1 MRLTRDTVTTGL
13 ILAVAGFLWHQTT
26 LFDTDPLGM
35 NSGMPATYMPRL
47 VLAIIVLLTALMLV
61 QSLISGKGETIGNVP
76 PWQVGA
82 TAILLAVSA
91 LLFTKLGVPLVFFG
105 VCFAMPVLW
114 GARNYRAIAL
124 FAVSIPVVIYIV
136 FKLLLGLR
144 LPMGPLSSIGL

>member
-1 MRLTRDTVTTGL
+1 MRVTRDMVTTGI
-13 ILAVAGFLWHQTT
+13 ILVIAGFLWHQTT

-47 VLAIIVLLTALMLV
+47 VLTVIILLTVLMLV
-61 QSLISGKGETIGNVP
+61 QSLISGTGEAIGNAP

-91 LLFTKLGVPLVFFG
+91 MLFTALGVPLVFFG
-105 VCFAMPVLW
+105 VCFVMPVLW
-114 GARNYRAIAL
+114 GARNYGAIAL
-124 FAVSIPVVIYIV
+124 FAVSVPVVIYIV

-144 LPMGPLSSIGL
+144 LPMGPLSGFGL